1 MQTIRELI
9 YFLSQYDIQPL
20 NQQGQPFEEGSK
32 MAVLYKGIL
41 TQKFKTDEEAEKAIY
56 PGPDSNNKYRQIK
69 FFLRDRLMDAV
80 SRFNVNNF
88 KGKFTDYQFAYY
100 DCHRQ
105 WFTIKI
111 LIGHNA
117 NTAAISMA
125 VKLLRQTIKYDFT
138 LLSVDITSYLLVQYG
153 LREGYDKKYEEVLA
167 QFVYY
172 QELYQAEI
180 TVSKLY
186 TILMS
191 QYTNS
196 RASKSNLTQL
206 VKSYYEQIK
215 KSLRDYDSYVMQMH
229 GNMIELMT
237 HTVDYDYQSALE
249 CCERA
254 IQVFKSKPYNSTTPL
269 QVYYYQKLVCHI
281 QLRQFEQGSETAKIC
296 LEITKEGTF
305 NWFKSHELYFYLSM
319 HTGQYEKA
327 FEIINL
333 VILHPRFQYLPEII
347 KEIWSIFEHYGYY
360 LCAMGV
366 IPTNVNYKFRPTK
379 FSNDLPKF
387 TKDKAGMNIAIIIL
401 KILFMIH
408 ERREAMFLDQMEAI
422 EQYCYRHLN
431 EPDTRRSFKFIKLL
445 LQVPLRQFNPEEIR
459 LYTGKNLNDLN
470 DTPHD
475 ISVQTYEIEIIPFE
489 TLWELILRSL
499 EQKKGLRALVS

>member
-1 MQTIRELI
+1 MQSIRELI

-32 MAVLYKGIL
+32 ASVLYKGIL
-41 TQKFKTDEEAEKAIY
+41 GRKFRTDEEAEKNIY

-80 SRFNVNNF
+80 GRFNVNNY

-125 VKLLRQTIKYDFT
+125 VKLLRQAIKYEFT
-138 LLSVDITSYLLVQYG
+138 LLCVDITSFLLIQYG
-153 LREGYDKKYEEVLA
+153 LREGYDKKYEETLT
-167 QFVYY
+167 QFGHF

-186 TILMS
+186 TMLMS
-191 QYTNS
+191 QYTTS
-196 RASKSNLTQL
+196 RSSKSNHSDL
-206 VKSYYEQIK
+206 VKSYFNQIRGAMQK
-215 KSLRDYDSYVMQMH
+215 YDSYSIQMH

-237 HTVDYDYQSALE
+237 YTVDYDYESALR

-254 IQVFKSKPYNSTTPL
+254 IRVFESKPYNCTTPL

-281 QLRQFEQGSETAKIC
+281 QLKQFEQGSETAKTC
-296 LEITKEGTF
+296 FEITRDGTF

-319 HTGQYEKA
+319 HTEQYEKA

-333 VILHPRFQYLPEII
+333 VIHHPRFQFLPEIV
-347 KEIWSIFEHYGYY
+347 KETWSIFEHYGYY
-360 LCAMGV
+360 LCALGK
-366 IPTNVNYKFRPTK
+366 IPVYVNYKFKPTK

-401 KILFMIH
+401 KMIFMIQ
-408 ERREAMFLDQMEAI
+408 ERRESMFLDQMEAL

-431 EPDTRRSFKFIKLL
+431 EPETRRSFKFIKML
-445 LQVPLRQFNPEEIR
+445 LQIPFRNFNSEEIKATAAKT
-459 LYTGKNLNDLN
+459 LSDLN
-470 DTPHD
+470 ATPHD
-475 ISVQTYEIEIIPFE
+475 ISMQTYEIEIIPFE
-489 TLWELILRSL
+489 KLWEMVVESL
-499 EQKKGLRALVS
+499 ERKKAVAQHAA

>member
-32 MAVLYKGIL
+32 MAVLYKGVL
-41 TQKFKTDEEAEKAIY
+41 TQKFRTDEEAEKAIY

-69 FFLRDRLMDAV
+69 FFLRDRLMEAV

-88 KGKFTDYQFAYY
+88 KGKFTDYQYAYY

-125 VKLLRQTIKYDFT
+125 VKLLRQTIKYEFT
-138 LLSVDITSYLLVQYG
+138 LLSVDITSYLLIQYG
-153 LREGYDKKYEEVLA
+153 LREGYDKKYEEALT
-167 QFVYY
+167 QFVFF

-186 TILMS
+186 TMLMS

-196 RASKSNLTQL
+196 RSSKSNLTNL
-206 VKSYYEQIK
+206 IKSYFNQIK
-215 KSLRDYDSYVMQMH
+215 EDLQRYDSYTMQMH

-237 HTVDYDYQSALE
+237 HTIEYDYVSALH

-254 IQVFKSKPYNSTTPL
+254 IKVFQSKPYNCTTPL

-281 QLRQFEQGSETAKIC
+281 QLRQFEEGSETAKVC
-296 LEITKEGTF
+296 FEITRDGTF

-319 HTGQYEKA
+319 HTEQYEKA
-327 FEIINL
+327 FEIINQ
-333 VILHPRFQYLPEII
+333 VIQHPRFQFLPEII

-360 LCAMGV
+360 LCV
-366 IPTNVNYKFRPTK
+366 IGKISANVNYKFKSTK

-387 TKDKAGMNIAIIIL
+387 TKDKAGMNVAIIIL
-401 KILFMIH
+401 KIIFMIQ

-431 EPDTRRSFKFIKLL
+431 ESETRRSFKFIKLL
-445 LQVPLRQFNPEEIR
+445 LQIPQRQFNPEEIKMN
-459 LYTGKNLNDLN
+459 TGKFISDLN
-470 DTPHD
+470 ATPHD

-489 TLWELILRSL
+489 KLWEMILQSMERKRVAS
-499 EQKKGLRALVS
+499 AN

>member
-1 MQTIRELI
+1 MQSIRELI

-20 NQQGQPFEEGSK
+20 NQQGHPFEDGSK
-32 MAVLYKGIL
+32 VAELYKGIL
-41 TQKFKTDEEAEKAIY
+41 TQKFRTDEDAEKAIY

-80 SRFNVNNF
+80 SRFNVHNY

-125 VKLLRQTIKYDFT
+125 VKLLRQAIKYEFT
-138 LLSVDITSYLLVQYG
+138 LLCVDITSFLLIQYG
-153 LREGYDKKYEEVLA
+153 LREGYDKKYEETLA
-167 QFVYY
+167 QFTHY

-186 TILMS
+186 TMLMS
-191 QYTNS
+191 QYTTS
-196 RASKSNLTQL
+196 RSSKSNLGEL
-206 VKSYYEQIK
+206 VKSYFSQIK
-215 KSLRDYDSYVMQMH
+215 DVLQEYDSYTIQMH

-237 HTVDYDYQSALE
+237 YTVDYDYKSALQ

-254 IQVFKSKPYNSTTPL
+254 IRVFQSKPYNCTTPL

-281 QLRQFEQGSETAKIC
+281 QLKQFEQGSETARVC
-296 LEITKEGTF
+296 FEITREGTF

-319 HTGQYEKA
+319 HTEQYAKA
-327 FEIINL
+327 AEIINAVL
-333 VILHPRFQYLPEII
+333 RHPRFQFLPEIV
-347 KEIWSIFEHYGYY
+347 KETWSIFEHYGYY
-360 LCAMGV
+360 LSALGK
-366 IPTNVNYKFRPTK
+366 IPGHTNFRFKPTK

-401 KILFMIH
+401 KIIFMIH
-408 ERREAMFLDQMEAI
+408 ERRESKFLDQIEAI

-431 EPDTRRSFKFIKLL
+431 EPETRRSFKFIKML
-445 LQVPLRQFNPEEIR
+445 LQIPLRNFNVEEFRQNAEKI
-459 LYTGKNLNDLN
+459 LSDLN
-470 DTPHD
+470 ATPHD
-475 ISVQTYEIEIIPFE
+475 ISMQTYEIEIIPFE
-489 TLWELILRSL
+489 KLWDMVLASL
-499 EQKKGLRALVS
+499 EDKRAVLAQ